1 MYIIK
6 SEVYKSLANAIY
18 ELADGDLLLHTIDDK
33 LYFEINRIY
42 CDYAGYVMSWR
53 NFIGFQNVM
62 FYARIKYLKVLADF
76 NVEDLVSI
84 SESYE
89 EEHGSRAELFGY
101 IVLEDSLCELINSII
116 SQAKVIEEKLK
127 PFTSI
132 IEMKE
137 KEKAEVYKLLIPLY
151 CSMFMFKA
159 LRIGRINLGKKEKV
173 KLLELKVENIEAAW
187 HLSEVHNM
195 KE

>member
-1 MYIIK
+1 MFIIE

-62 FYARIKYLKVLADF
+62 FYARMRNLKVLADF
-76 NVEDLVSI
+76 NAEDLVSI
-84 SESYE
+84 SENYE

-116 SQAKVIEEKLK
+116 SQAKIIDARLK
-127 PFTSI
+127 PFTKI
-132 IEMKE
+132 ADMME
-137 KEKAEVYKLLIPLY
+137 KEKSEVYNLLIPLY

>member
-1 MYIIK
+1 MHIIK

-62 FYARIKYLKVLADF
+62 FYARMRNLKVLADF
-76 NVEDLVSI
+76 NAEDLVSI
-84 SESYE
+84 SENYE

-116 SQAKVIEEKLK
+116 SQAKIIDARLK
-127 PFTSI
+127 
-132 IEMKE
+132 
-137 KEKAEVYKLLIPLY
+137 PLY